1 MDGGIDQIRTPIFPG
16 AMGTWL
22 TCPRG
27 PSEITVLR
35 TSLAVAFILVV
46 APAAGCRPQAVDRAA
61 ANVQPGLDAA
71 PPPPPPPPPPAGPVP
86 PPYPAGRPPPRR

>member
-1 MDGGIDQIRTPIFPG
+1 MDGGIDQIRTPILPG

-71 PPPPPPPPPPAGPVP
+71 PPPPPPPPHPRA
-86 PPYPAGRPPPRR
+86 ARPPPLTPPAPRPSR